1 MKQKQWEREEEEEE
15 AENKESLYTIRWC
28 KLIEN
33 YYREKKKEKSQI
45 KMCVFIISLIKMKRW
60 RLDINNTIIMVIL
73 FCECACH

>member
-1 MKQKQWEREEEEEE
+1 MKQKQWEREEKEE

-73 FCECACH
+73 FSECACH